1 MKKILLITALL
12 FSGSVFAGNFC
23 QVDGE
28 NVASFPHANGKS
40 KRSLCHHTSSDTNP
54 YVKVCSDAK
63 SNNGHF
69 DASGNIAHGGDFI
82 PTAEQL
88 AYNTCG
94 EVDTSTPPV
103 TPCPNCPTGTSGEA
117 SYDLEI
123 EMGGFKDGLYV
134 CEVGFNAHKCAAKNR
149 NPKGDHIVVGSE
161 IITVESGAKTF
172 SAEEAITAGSAKVY
186 LNSSNYGAAYYVKY
200 CYDYTK
206 VVVGDAAH
214 LATLDLEGDFYG
226 NVTLDIAD
234 GGGYYSHA
242 GVEGNVTVT
251 CGGVVEATP
260 ISLDSNLEQSVPFS
274 HLFDLNGPVNTSL
287 QNGCTFEI
295 EFSETMRDYVRQLKD
310 DNSTYSATISTGVK
324 FWMDLLY

>member
-1 MKKILLITALL
+1 MKKIFMFIGIILATTNISFADNNN
-12 FSGSVFAGNFC
+12 SSNYEVVQCGGCSIGAGSCFTDSNRRTGRMC
-23 QVDGE
+23 SE
-28 NVASFPHANGKS
+28 PINGQCAIGYTQC
-40 KRSLCHHTSSDTNP
+40 L
-54 YVKVCSDAK
+54 
-63 SNNGHF
+63 
-69 DASGNIAHGGDFI
+69 
-82 PTAEQL
+82 AEV
-88 AYNTCG
+88 
-94 EVDTSTPPV
+94 EVEEED
-103 TPCPNCPTGTSGEA
+103 CPNCPSGTSGEA

-274 HLFDLNGPVNTSL
+274 HLFNLNGPVNTPL